1 MLRFCGKWE
10 IAALLPTGLHHISE
24 REIIMT
30 NIAVA
35 QSGGPTCAINASLV
49 GVFREALKVSEID
62 AVFGSING
70 IEGIIDNHLVD
81 IKTIITSNEDMELLR
96 QTPST
101 VLGSCRYKLPDWTDQ
116 PEIYEKIANTLKQRN
131 IGAFFYIGGN
141 DSMDTVNKL
150 SEYFAEIGLDVKV
163 IGIPKTIDNDLCIT
177 DHTPGFGSAAKYVAT
192 TMHEITRDSIV
203 YSIPSVT
210 VVEIMGRH
218 AGWLTAS
225 SAVLHAMGETA
236 PHLIYVPEVSF
247 SLEGFLTDVRQQMS
261 KHKAVIVAVS
271 EGIEVPDGVQSG
283 EVDNFGHK
291 YLSGIGKYLEDVIRK
306 EIGCKVR
313 SIELNVMQRC
323 SSHLASKTDIDEA
336 EAIGAAGVRCALSG
350 KTGKVMVFR
359 RVEDV
364 PYTVVIDSAN
374 ASQIANNEKFL
385 PKKFI
390 NSSGNNIR
398 DFALDYFLPLIQGDI
413 NLVTE
418 KGIPKHFAIHESVLK

>member
-1 MLRFCGKWE
+1 M
-10 IAALLPTGLHHISE
+10 
-24 REIIMT
+24 M

-49 GVFREALKVSEID
+49 GVFKEALKFSEID
-62 AVFGSING
+62 AIFGSING
-70 IEGIIDNHLVD
+70 IEGIIENHLVD
-81 IKTIITSNEDMELLR
+81 LKTTILSNNDMELLR
-96 QTPST
+96 RTPST
-101 VLGSCRYKLPDWTDQ
+101 VLGSCRYKLPDWNEDVET
-116 PEIYEKIANTLKQRN
+116 YKKIVNTLKQRN

-150 SEYFAEIGLDVKV
+150 SEYFANTGLDIKV

-210 VVEIMGRH
+210 IVEIMGRH

-236 PHLIYVPEVSF
+236 PHLVYVPEVEFSKESF
-247 SLEGFLTDVRQQMS
+247 LDDVRQQLS

-271 EGIEVPDGVQSG
+271 EGIEVPEGVQSG
-283 EVDNFGHK
+283 LVDNFGHK
-291 YLSGIGKYLEDVIRK
+291 YLSGIGKYLEDVVRS

-323 SSHLASKTDIDEA
+323 SSHLGSRTDIDEA
-336 EAIGAAGVRCALSG
+336 EAIGAAGVRTALSG
-350 KTGKVMVFR
+350 QTGKVMVFR
-359 RVEDV
+359 RIEDM
-364 PYTVVIDSAN
+364 PYTVTIEVAD
-374 ASQIANNEKFL
+374 ASDIANKEKFL
-385 PKKFI
+385 PKKYI
-390 NSSGNNIR
+390 NSAGNNIR
-398 DFALDYFLPLIQGDI
+398 DFALSYFLPLIQGDL
-413 NLVTE
+413 NLITE
-418 KGIPKHFAIHESVLK
+418 QGIPKHFALHESVLK